1 MSETLSE
8 TIERVKEAA
17 DLKRWCEDHLE
28 RKGRTF
34 VCPACGSG
42 KGEHGTPAF
51 SIKGNRWKCFS
62 CEKGGDVIDLQG
74 IVSGNDNTRE
84 NVEAV
89 AEWAGVDIEGRRV
102 GKPGGA
108 SSSYGRE
115 DAGAVDNGTGKQ
127 AEKKVEPPVDD
138 FSEGRAEAMAYL
150 KKCNEALVDYR
161 CKKGEIPGNYYWL
174 DQRAGAYLESRGVT
188 PRLAWMS
195 GFGFDP
201 NAPGGERRGKDGQLV
216 ACDRGRITIP
226 WTDGAYS
233 VYIEDDVWYFTARSL
248 DPRAVKDKYLKPSG
262 KKVGSQPSVSDEALE
277 RDVLFVVEGLMDAY
291 AVLWAYGVFN
301 DDAASV
307 VPLGGV
313 GNAEATAT
321 AIADRD
327 YNGTVVL
334 MLDNDE
340 RGIEAAERM
349 SSILE
354 DRGVA
359 VVSWEWGESDHDPA
373 DMWRDCP
380 EPFSNSVGEWA
391 HGHAHD
397 LYVEKQRAEA
407 RAEMEAYLT
416 DPLDVLES
424 LHSLDG
430 AVDPIPTGFPELDRI
445 LGGGLQ
451 ASSLHVIGATSSS
464 GKTTLTLQVADHMA
478 RSGHPVLFVSVEQR
492 PDELVSKSIARTSA
506 MHTGVMYGRNAL
518 EATDMRNR
526 EARSW
531 WTLEQQAEFTKAAN
545 WYTENVRPHMRYLY
559 PNGRKPTVS
568 QVERMASLMTVEFGE
583 PPVVFIDYL
592 QLLAAPAGSK
602 GADARLA
609 VDDNMTELRAMAGRL
624 KTPVW
629 VVSSVGRSAYYGTV
643 DMGSYKESSGVEF
656 SADVCLGLQPR
667 DMAEAVEGGR
677 TEAQQR
683 TKGKERETSEREN
696 DVRNVEL
703 TVLKNR
709 FGRVRPRHG
718 FPFVYYCPVDLFS
731 PVKED

>member
-62 CEKGGDVIDLQG
+62 CGRGGDVIDLQG
-74 IVSGNDNTRE
+74 IVSGNDNMRE

-89 AEWAGVDIEGRRV
+89 AEWAGVDIEDRRV
-102 GKPGGA
+102 GKPGAGG
-108 SSSYGRE
+108 SSSYGWE
-115 DAGAVDNGTGKQ
+115 DTVAADNGTGKP
-127 AEKKVEPPVDD
+127 AEKRVEDQVED
-138 FSEGRAEAMAYL
+138 FSEGRSKVEEYL
-150 KKCNEALVDYR
+150 EKCCLSLTAFKEEDASFQ
-161 CKKGEIPGNYYWL
+161 WL

-188 PRLAWMS
+188 PVKAARA

-201 NAPGGERRGKDGQLV
+201 NAPGGERRGEDGQLV

-226 WTDGAYS
+226 WTSGVTATSGGA
-233 VYIEDDVWYFTARSL
+233 WYYTARSL
-248 DPRAVKDKYLKPSG
+248 DPRVTKDKYLKPSG
-262 KKVGSQPSVSDEALE
+262 KKVGGQPSISDEALE

-291 AVLWAYGVFN
+291 GVLWALDSASV
-301 DDAASV
+301 DDSASV

-313 GNAEATAT
+313 GNAGATAT
-321 AIADRD
+321 AIADRH
-327 YNGTVVL
+327 YQGTAVL

-340 RGIEAAERM
+340 RGVEAAGRM

-354 DRGVA
+354 DRGVE

-373 DMWRDCP
+373 DMWRDCQ
-380 EPFSNSVGEWA
+380 ETFSKGVGEWA
-391 HGHAHD
+391 RGHAHE
-397 LYVEKQRAEA
+397 LYVEKQHAEA

-424 LHSLDG
+424 LYSLDG

-451 ASSLHVIGATSSS
+451 PSSLHVIGATSSS
-464 GKTTLTLQVADHMA
+464 GKTTFTLQVADFIA
-478 RSGHPVLFVSVEQR
+478 QSGHPVLFVSIEQR
-492 PDELVSKSIARTSA
+492 PDELVSKSIARAAA
-506 MHTGVMYGRNAL
+506 MHTGIMYGRDAL

-526 EARSW
+526 EARGW
-531 WTLEQQAEFTKAAN
+531 WTLEQQSEFTKAAN
-545 WYTENVRPHMRYLY
+545 WYTANVRPRMRYLY
-559 PNGRKPTVS
+559 PNGKKATVS
-568 QVERMASLMTVEFGE
+568 QIERMADLMTAEFGE
-583 PPVVFIDYL
+583 SPCIFLDYL
-592 QLLAAPAGSK
+592 QLLAAPEGSK

-609 VDDNMTELRAMAGRL
+609 VDDNMTALRAMAGRL

-629 VVSSVGRSAYYGTV
+629 VVSSVGRAAYYGTV

-656 SADVCLGLQPR
+656 SSDVALGLQPR